1 MNLRPHHAL
10 CIQKFTGHGYDENF
24 TAHMT
29 AVVSEL
35 AKNPLTQ
42 ITVTK
47 GCDEL
52 CGMCPNNV
60 SGVCTS
66 LDKVNSMD
74 SAVLEICGIDYGENI
89 QWTDLAG
96 SARERIFKTDEFNR
110 VCSSC
115 QWLGLCKN
123 TEVE

>member
-35 AKNPLTQ
+35 AKNPQAQ

-47 GCDEL
+47 GCDKL

-66 LDKVNSMD
+66 LDKVNYMD
-74 SAVLEICGIDYGENI
+74 SAVLEICGIDYGQNI
-89 QWTDLAG
+89 PWTDLAK
-96 SARERIFKTDEFNR
+96 SARKRIFDTDEFYR
-110 VCSSC
+110 VCASC
-115 QWLGLCKN
+115 QWFGLCTN